1 MKFQHRAVFS
11 ENTNRGADKFD
22 TSLEELLVMTVQSKY
37 KRTSKE
43 YQAMQAKKAELG
55 VPPAVDFW
63 TPVKDL
69 EDKDAYKEPNTHT
82 NY

>member
-1 MKFQHRAVFS
+1 
-11 ENTNRGADKFD
+11 
-22 TSLEELLVMTVQSKY
+22 MTVQSKY

-69 EDKDAYKEPNTHT
+69 EEKDTYKEAKHT
-82 NY
+82 YATISIPLILDGQSQEGRHSYDRHIKLFN